1 MKAKRFLV
9 LWLTLAQ
16 VAVAQV
22 YKITDLGSLG
32 GNYSEALSINAF
44 GHIVGDSC
52 LDVAC
57 TEVHP
62 FIWTHATGI
71 QDLGTLPNGG
81 TYAVATGLN
90 LLDQVVGSSA
100 FTQPFMG
107 RTHAFL
113 WTKTGGMQDLGT
125 LGCPDI
131 TGANGINLFGQV
143 VGTST
148 VEPCPGGGQYRAFLW
163 TQNDGMRDLG
173 TLPGGTFSLGNAIN
187 AVGQVVGYSDCLS
200 CRGYHGFLWDTG
212 GMQDLGVLPGGSYS
226 AATGLNDFGYVV
238 GNSDS
243 AQSGGM
249 VYAFLWTQ
257 NGGMRDLGTLPG
269 GRWSSAAAVNEFGQ
283 VVGGSDSATSVAHGF
298 KWHRNGRAISNAS
311 HAFIW
316 STNMGMVDLNDRII
330 PARSGWLLID
340 AHAINS
346 SGQIAGIGTINGQTH
361 AFLLTPKGH
370 AHKRCWT
377 AEARLSAFS
386 HERSTELPKTV
397 HREKNVQRDIFREE
411 IP

>member
-1 MKAKRFLV
+1 MNAKRFLF
-9 LWLTLAQ
+9 LWLILAP

-22 YKITDLGSLG
+22 YKITDLGTLG

-44 GHIVGDSC
+44 GHVAGDSC
-52 LDVAC
+52 LDLAC

-81 TYAVATGLN
+81 TYAVAAGLN
-90 LLDQVVGSSA
+90 FWDQVVGSSA
-100 FTQPFMG
+100 FTQSFMG
-107 RTHAFL
+107 NTHAFL

-148 VEPCPGGGQYRAFLW
+148 VEPCVGGGQYRAFLW
-163 TQNDGMRDLG
+163 TQADGMRDLG

-187 AVGQVVGYSDCLS
+187 ALGQVVGYSDCLS
-200 CRGYHGFLWDTG
+200 CSGYHAFLWDTA
-212 GMQDLGVLPGGSYS
+212 GMQDLGMLRGGSFS
-226 AATGLNDFGYVV
+226 AATDLNDFGFVV
-238 GNSDS
+238 GDADS
-243 AQSGGM
+243 AQSRGQ

-257 NGGMRDLGTLPG
+257 NDGMRDLGTLPG

-283 VVGGSDSATSVAHGF
+283 VVGASDSATSVSHGF
-298 KWHRNGRAISNAS
+298 KRHRNGRATSNAS

-316 STNMGMVDLNDRII
+316 GADVGMLDLNELII
-330 PARSGWLLID
+330 PAQSGWLLID
-340 AHAINS
+340 AHAINL
-346 SGQIAGIGTINGQTH
+346 SGQIVGIGTINGQTH
-361 AFLLTPKGH
+361 AFLLTPEGH
-370 AHKRCWT
+370 RH
-377 AEARLSAFS
+377 
-386 HERSTELPKTV
+386 
-397 HREKNVQRDIFREE
+397 N
-411 IP
+411 